1 MDDSLYPMIGRTPN
15 RTCGTAATVS
25 PTAGRAITPRD
36 LRARLHHLEQCTSL
50 SAEAALL
57 AVLVARIGER
67 ECIVIHPGEL
77 VHDLSRH
84 LHWRDTPKVLHPRL
98 IGTWLRHLGF
108 SPVGRDR
115 LGMKYEIRWE
125 QLWELDPREL
135 SAQGEGLDLFALE
148 GAELLRLLAQEQ
160 GLFFA
165 PRLWCATCHRV
176 VATLWGDPTARQGD
190 PRPCPGCGAGT
201 CILEKTWLT
210 WASDRIRRAIRQDRN
225 LLPTV
230 KAEWEEMRGGAF
242 PPLPSS
248 FGWLNTSWESGKP
261 SGRPAPVRARYELA
275 HAVESLESAGVSP
288 AEVEAIF
295 EASGESARKST
306 TTSPTGCIGSW
317 VLPRLGSG
325 PSYPL

>member
-1 MDDSLYPMIGRTPN
+1 VNMDDSLDPMIGRTPEPD
-15 RTCGTAATVS
+15 RGTATAVS
-25 PTAGRAITPRD
+25 HTAGRAITPRD

-77 VHDLSRH
+77 VARSQPPPSLARH
-84 LHWRDTPKVLHPRL
+84 AEGPPPRL

-125 QLWELDPREL
+125 QLWSWTPRTQRPGRG
-135 SAQGEGLDLFALE
+135 SGPVCVGRCRAPA
-148 GAELLRLLAQEQ
+148 AARARTRPLLW
-160 GLFFA
+160 
-165 PRLWCATCHRV
+165 PRLWWRDV
-176 VATLWGDPTARQGD
+176 SPRRRDPVGSSDSPSR
-190 PRPCPGCGAGT
+190 RPAACPGCGAGT

-230 KAEWEEMRGGAF
+230 KAEWEEMHEAVPF
-242 PPLPSS
+242 PL
-248 FGWLNTSWESGKP
+248 FQFLWLAEHVVERAGKP
-261 SGRPAPVRARYELA
+261 RAGRRLCVRDMNSRTR
-275 HAVESLESAGVSP
+275 SS
-288 AEVEAIF
+288 
-295 EASGESARKST
+295 R
-306 TTSPTGCIGSW
+306 
-317 VLPRLGSG
+317 
-325 PSYPL
+325 